1 LSPAPDPGRRAAA
14 RTALL
19 CVAVLFGMTGAAFA
33 AVPLYR
39 AFCQA
44 TGFDGTVRRAESAP
58 AAALDRTMVVR
69 FDANSRNLPWTFKMS
84 QVSQTVKIGETGLA
98 FYTATNTS
106 DRPVTGTAVY
116 NVVPEAAGPHFRKI
130 QCFCFTEQTIAPGE
144 TVEFP
149 VVYFVDPELATDP
162 DAKRIDEITLS
173 YTFYPSTPGAAQ
185 PSGAAPGAPS
195 GARKTTAQKP
205 TAAGVG

>member
-1 LSPAPDPGRRAAA
+1 MASEGRRAAV

-44 TGFDGTVRRAESAP
+44 TGFDGTVRRADSAP
-58 AAALDRTMVVR
+58 RAALERTVDVR
-69 FDANSRNLPWTFKMS
+69 FDANTRGLAWTFKPS
-84 QVSQTVKIGETGLA
+84 QVSQTVKLGETGLA

-106 DRPVTGTAVY
+106 DRPVTGTAVF
-116 NVVPEAAGPHFRKI
+116 NVVPEAAGPHFRKVE
-130 QCFCFTEQTIAPGE
+130 CFCFTEQTIEPGR

-149 VVYFVDPELATDP
+149 VVYFVDPELVDDP
-162 DAKRIDEITLS
+162 DARRIDEITLS
-173 YTFYPSTPGAAQ
+173 YTFYPAK
-185 PSGAAPGAPS
+185 PSAAP
-195 GARKTTAQKP
+195 
-205 TAAGVG
+205 AG